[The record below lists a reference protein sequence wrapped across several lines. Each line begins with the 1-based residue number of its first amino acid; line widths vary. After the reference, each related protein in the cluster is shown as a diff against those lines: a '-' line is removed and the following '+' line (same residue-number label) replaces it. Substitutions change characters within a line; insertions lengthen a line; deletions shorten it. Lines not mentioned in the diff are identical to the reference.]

1 MRSLPRERSYA
12 LLRFSA
18 MLIDY
23 CCHRRSYGSARLLG
37 ALLGA
42 RHDAVADTALPA
54 INAK

>member
-1 MRSLPRERSYA
+1 MHYA

-23 CCHRRSYGSARLLG
+23 CCHRRHYGS

-42 RHDAVADTALPA
+42 QHDAVADTALAA